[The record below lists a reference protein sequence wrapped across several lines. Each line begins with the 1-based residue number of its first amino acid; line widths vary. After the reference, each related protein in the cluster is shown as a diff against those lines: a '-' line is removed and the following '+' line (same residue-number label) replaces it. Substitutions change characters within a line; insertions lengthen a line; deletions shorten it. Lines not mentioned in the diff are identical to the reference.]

1 MRVDGKKITD
11 RFCTTKLPLANIEN
25 AGKLRLDKLRSRET
39 LRQVFELMDTPLE
52 ELMTEEVRC
61 PDTSGPFS
69 RGFLPEDLL
78 QIAKVTRES
87 RGGPA
92 AGNARWFKVPKAS
105 GEDARLVQ
113 GLGRLSAA
121 LTAPRTKFTR
131 LHELVANIL
140 ARKIAMQADLKNWF
154 YQIAV
159 NPAWGKWLRAKIV
172 AGRGKF
178 KEVELTVLSMGLS
191 LSVFIAHSLGKEIAS
206 MASEELKA
214 YVDAWVDN
222 LFWAVDDENI

>member
-1 MRVDGKKITD
+1 
-11 RFCTTKLPLANIEN
+11 
-25 AGKLRLDKLRSRET
+25 
-39 LRQVFELMDTPLE
+39 MDTPLE

-121 LTAPRTKFTR
+121 LKAPRTKFTR

-178 KEVELTVLSMGLS
+178 KEVELTVLS
-191 LSVFIAHSLGKEIAS
+191 
-206 MASEELKA
+206 
-214 YVDAWVDN
+214 YYRPWT
-222 LFWAVDDENI
+222 LF